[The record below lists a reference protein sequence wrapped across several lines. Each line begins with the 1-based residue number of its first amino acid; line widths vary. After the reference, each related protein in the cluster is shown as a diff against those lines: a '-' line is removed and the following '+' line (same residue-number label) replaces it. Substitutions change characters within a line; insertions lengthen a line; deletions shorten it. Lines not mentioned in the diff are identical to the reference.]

1 MAWLI
6 GFAVVILL
14 LVVAPLLLRGVATTG
29 NLEFWRLAASYP
41 EDSMAM
47 FTDQDCWQVFHEE
60 PPGGYRS
67 ALPPG
72 NWAGPFLLPLG
83 MESSVRVVVF
93 GRAPDYEEAQRA
105 FVRGFKP
112 WKR

>member
-6 GFAVVILL
+6 GIAVVILV

-29 NLEFWRLAASYP
+29 NLEFWRLAATYP

-47 FTDQDCWQVFHEE
+47 FAEQDCWQVFDEE

-72 NWAGPFLLPLG
+72 DWVGPFVVPLG
-83 MESSVRVVVF
+83 MESNTRIVVF
-93 GRAPDYEEAQRA
+93 GHAPEYEESQRA
-105 FVRGFKP
+105 FVRTFKP